1 MKIAWIGNHEE
12 GVSAFRQVAERYPI
26 ACFITLDEEA
36 YAKRSAGS
44 RAYYDVCTTYNIPYH
59 PVSTIKGDEAY
70 DLLAACQPDLV
81 VVLGWSEILPERL
94 LDLPTIGT
102 VGTHAALLPHNR
114 GSAPINW
121 ALIHGEKETGNTMMW
136 LDKNVDSGDIVDQM
150 AFPITPFDTCKTL
163 YDRVADTNAV
173 MLMKLLAALEQGV
186 RPVLPIKNETDEP
199 ILPRRRPKDGLMN
212 WQQSAEKL
220 YDFVRALT
228 KPYPGAFTY
237 LNGEK
242 WLVWEAAC
250 LPITTD
256 GAPGTI
262 LGTSTGF
269 AEGGVGLL
277 VAAET
282 GCLLITRIEN
292 QEGLEFAGPA
302 LYELNLKGVF
312 TNE

>member
-12 GVSAFRQVAERYPI
+12 GVSAFRQVAEHHPI

-36 YAKRSAGS
+36 FAKRSAGS
-44 RAYYDVCTTYNIPYH
+44 RAYYDICQTYGIPYH
-59 PVSTIKGDEAY
+59 AVSTIKGDEAY
-70 DLLAACQPDLV
+70 NLLADCQPDLV

-94 LDLPTIGT
+94 LDLATIGT

-136 LDKNVDSGDIVDQM
+136 LDKDVDSGDIVDQM

-163 YDRVADTNAV
+163 YDQVADTNAA
-173 MLMKLLAALEQGV
+173 MLMKLLAELKAGN
-186 RPVLPIKNETDEP
+186 RPVLPIENETDEP
-199 ILPRRRPKDGLMN
+199 ILPRRRPKDGLVN
-212 WQQSAEKL
+212 WQQPAEKI

-228 KPYPGAFTY
+228 NPYPGAFTY

-242 WLVWEAAC
+242 WLIWDAAC
-250 LPITTD
+250 LPIPTD
-256 GAPGTI
+256 AAAGTI
-262 LGTSTGF
+262 LGTSYGF
-269 AEGGVGLL
+269 AEGSVGLV

-282 GCLLITRIEN
+282 GCLLVTRIEN
-292 QEGLEFAGPA
+292 EQGQAFTGPA

-312 TNE
+312 SNE